1 MTVFLQTLLAFNAA
15 LIIPLIGLVIYVSMD
30 SYIQKENRFLFVL
43 SALISVIL
51 LLQGQAEY
59 FISEG
64 VPDDE
69 LRTVVSAIGYILR
82 PVLIVVFIR
91 IVRKRNDIIFLAT
104 LLVLNTVTYSAMF
117 VPGLR
122 EYVVSF
128 HDNIFHRGLMGHMC
142 AIVSVFLMSY
152 LVIVCIIEYGRVRRN
167 GAIIPTIIGMIVLTA
182 VAADAVVGINTPIT
196 FLNSTVAGCSLFFY
210 VWLHLNFAWDHEEAL
225 IAEQKIQIMISQI
238 QPHFMYNTLSTIQ
251 ALCKIDPDKAFE
263 ITGKFGVYLRQ
274 NIDSLNSETVIPF
287 EKELDHTRVYTDI
300 EQVRFPS
307 LSIVFDIK
315 DNDFYIP
322 ALSIQPMVEN
332 AIRHGVRSKKH
343 GLVAVETRREG
354 GEHVIVIRDNGV
366 GFDPNA
372 TISTDRSH
380 IGLQNV
386 RDRIEQLCG
395 GSFDI
400 ESHSD
405 SGTIITMRI
414 PVVQGNKGRKGK
426 EV

>member
-1 MTVFLQTLLAFNAA
+1 MTVYLQTILALNAA
-15 LIIPLIGLVIYVSMD
+15 LIIPLICLVLFVSID
-30 SYIQKENRFLFVL
+30 SYIQKEKRFLFIVA
-43 SALISVIL
+43 ALVSLAL
-51 LLQGQAEY
+51 LIQGQVEYSIAE
-59 FISEG
+59 G
-64 VPDDE
+64 DTDDD

-82 PVLIVVFIR
+82 PVLIVTFIR
-91 IVRKRNDIIFLAT
+91 IVRKKNDKIFLAT
-104 LLVLNTVTYSAMF
+104 LIVLNTITYMAMF
-117 VPGLR
+117 VPDLR
-122 EYVVSF
+122 EYVISY
-128 HDNIFHRGLMGHMC
+128 HNNHFHRGPMGHMC
-142 AIVSVFLMSY
+142 AIVSVFLVCY
-152 LVIVCIIEYGRVRRN
+152 LVIACISEYGRVRRN

-182 VAADAVVGINTPIT
+182 VAADALVGINTPIN
-196 FLNSTVAGCSLFFY
+196 FLNSAVAGCSMFFY
-210 VWLHLNFAWDHEEAL
+210 LWLHLNFAWDHEEAL

-343 GLVAVETRREG
+343 GLVAVETHREG

-372 TISTDRSH
+372 AFSTDRSH

-395 GSFDI
+395 GSFNI
-400 ESHSD
+400 ESYSD

-414 PVVQGNKGRKGK
+414 PVVQGNKGRKGD
-426 EV
+426 